1 MAYTS
6 ADLTSIQRA
15 IANGLTSAEIGGR
28 KIVYRSL
35 DEMRS
40 IEQQI
45 IRELAAGQPS
55 AGAFKRV
62 TFATQRE

>member
-1 MAYTS
+1 MAYTRT
-6 ADLTSIQRA
+6 DLENLQKA
-15 IANGLTSAEIGGR
+15 IANGLTSAEIGDR

-35 DEMRS
+35 EEMRS
-40 IEQQI
+40 IEQQM

-55 AGAFKRV
+55 AGAFRRV